1 MTNTDNQDTD
11 TKKDYCLDNERY
23 NAIYQIKGTRNFVK
37 HWGHIGLMPKK
48 L

>member
-1 MTNTDNQDTD
+1 MINTDTQDTD

-23 NAIYQIKGTRNFVK
+23 NAIYQIKGTILVK
-37 HWGHIGLMPKK
+37 HWGHIGLMLKK